1 MKKIFVILLLT
12 GGLLTSGC
20 SDWLDVLPKD
30 KQSTDMYWQSA
41 EDVESILAQGYS
53 CMRNCIP
60 YMIDWGELRGG
71 SVIVPSRATE
81 NGRVQNFQ
89 VLPNNSRVAWG
100 TFYQAIGMANAVL
113 KYAPGV
119 MEKDESYHESQMNSH
134 CTEAYFIRG
143 LMYLYLV
150 RNYGEVPLITEPYV
164 DDEMPTNVAGRRPV
178 FMSVPSQWFQI
189 FYPGNSN
196 ESIFELQFDGATY
209 YQTNNC
215 PTSIMPYSTSSTNK
229 TYMYSEAMTL
239 RLYEES
245 LKEAVRTYFGS
256 CAPRENLHTPSYY
269 DDYPDNAII
278 WKYSGM
284 GTNSLIAIRGGNQMD
299 ANYIIYRMAD
309 VMLMKAE
316 ALIRKGGSENW
327 TEAVEIMNQIRKR
340 SNLVPLTVAM
350 EEISELDLLQLLLNE
365 RDMEFAAEGKRWYD
379 LLRLGKQ
386 QNFKYKAEFK
396 ELVMQ
401 NNSTAEPKW
410 LNSALNNSDAWY
422 LPLPESDVNTN
433 RLLEQN
439 PYYDK

>member
-1 MKKIFVILLLT
+1 
-12 GGLLTSGC
+12 
-20 SDWLDVLPKD
+20 
-30 KQSTDMYWQSA
+30 
-41 EDVESILAQGYS
+41 
-53 CMRNCIP
+53 
-60 YMIDWGELRGG
+60 
-71 SVIVPSRATE
+71 
-81 NGRVQNFQ
+81 
-89 VLPNNSRVAWG
+89 
-100 TFYQAIGMANAVL
+100 
-113 KYAPGV
+113 
-119 MEKDESYHESQMNSH
+119 
-134 CTEAYFIRG
+134 
-143 LMYLYLV
+143 
-150 RNYGEVPLITEPYV
+150 
-164 DDEMPTNVAGRRPV
+164 
-178 FMSVPSQWFQI
+178 
-189 FYPGNSN
+189 
-196 ESIFELQFDGATY
+196 
-209 YQTNNC
+209 
-215 PTSIMPYSTSSTNK
+215 
-229 TYMYSEAMTL
+229 
-239 RLYEES
+239 
-245 LKEAVRTYFGS
+245 
-256 CAPRENLHTPSYY
+256 
-269 DDYPDNAII
+269 
-278 WKYSGM
+278 
-284 GTNSLIAIRGGNQMD
+284 MD

-327 TEAVEIMNQIRKR
+327 TEAVEIKNQIRKR

>member
-1 MKKIFVILLLT
+1 
-12 GGLLTSGC
+12 
-20 SDWLDVLPKD
+20 
-30 KQSTDMYWQSA
+30 
-41 EDVESILAQGYS
+41 
-53 CMRNCIP
+53 
-60 YMIDWGELRGG
+60 
-71 SVIVPSRATE
+71 
-81 NGRVQNFQ
+81 
-89 VLPNNSRVAWG
+89 
-100 TFYQAIGMANAVL
+100 
-113 KYAPGV
+113 
-119 MEKDESYHESQMNSH
+119 
-134 CTEAYFIRG
+134 
-143 LMYLYLV
+143 
-150 RNYGEVPLITEPYV
+150 
-164 DDEMPTNVAGRRPV
+164 
-178 FMSVPSQWFQI
+178 
-189 FYPGNSN
+189 
-196 ESIFELQFDGATY
+196 
-209 YQTNNC
+209 
-215 PTSIMPYSTSSTNK
+215 
-229 TYMYSEAMTL
+229 MYSEAMTL

-256 CAPRENLHTPSYY
+256 CAPRENLHIPSYY

-316 ALIRKGGSENW
+316 SLIRKGGSENW

-350 EEISELDLLQLLLNE
+350 EETSELDLLQLLLNE

-379 LLRLGKQ
+379 LLRLGRQ

-410 LNSALNNSDAWY
+410 LSSALNNSDAWY

-439 PYYDK
+439 PYYAK